1 MKNESP
7 ILAYIEQQAPS
18 IQAKLKQI
26 RKIVIEKAPNA
37 VECISYGMPAFKQE
51 KMLMYFA
58 AFKNHIG
65 IYPTAEGVL
74 AFENWSKDFKTSKGA
89 IQLPNESEIPVAL
102 IKKLVLHRLEQVQT
116 HPKTKVNKCK
126 NGHVFKKSS
135 DCKTCPDCEKEAKV
149 GFFIEG
155 LAAPAVRA
163 LKANQISS
171 LKMLSKIR
179 LDQLK
184 SFHGI
189 GPQSIKQI
197 TKALNEAGLKF
208 KN

>member
-7 ILAYIEQQAPS
+7 ILAYIEQQTPA
-18 IQAKLKQI
+18 IQSKLKQI
-26 RKIVIEKAPNA
+26 RKIVIENAPNA
-37 VECISYGMPAFKQE
+37 MECIGYGMPAFKQE
-51 KMLMYFA
+51 KMLLYFA

-74 AFENWSKDFKTSKGA
+74 AFEKWTKDFKTSKGA
-89 IQLPNESEIPVAL
+89 IQIPNNIDIPELL
-102 IKKLVLHRLEQVQT
+102 IKKLVLHRLAQVQT
-116 HPKTKVNKCK
+116 PPKTNVNKCK
-126 NGHVFKKSS
+126 NGHVFKKTS
-135 DCKTCPDCEKEAKV
+135 DCKTCPVCEKEAKA

-171 LKMLSKIR
+171 LKMLSKITI
-179 LDQLK
+179 DELK

-189 GPQSIKQI
+189 GPNSIKQM

>member
-7 ILAYIEQQAPS
+7 ILAYIEQQAPT
-18 IQAKLKQI
+18 IQAKLNQI
-26 RKIVIEKAPNA
+26 RSIVIENAPNA

-51 KMLMYFA
+51 KIILYFA

-65 IYPTAEGVL
+65 IYPTAEGVV
-74 AFENWSKDFKTSKGA
+74 AFEKWSKDFKTSKGA
-89 IQLPNESEIPVAL
+89 IQIPNDSNIPKAL
-102 IKKLVLHRLEQVQT
+102 IKKLVLHRLEQVQAG
-116 HPKTKVNKCK
+116 PKSKINLCK
-126 NGHVFKKSS
+126 NGHVFKKRS
-135 DCKTCPDCEKEAKV
+135 DCKTCPVCEKEAKA

-171 LKMLSKIR
+171 LKLLSKIT
-179 LDQLK
+179 LDELK
-184 SFHGI
+184 SYHGI
-189 GPQSIKQI
+189 GPNSIKQI

-208 KN
+208 KK

>member
-51 KMLMYFA
+51 KMLLYFA

-65 IYPTAEGVL
+65 IYPTAEGVI
-74 AFENWSKDFKTSKGA
+74 AFEKWTKDFKTSKGA
-89 IQLPNESEIPVAL
+89 IQIPNDTDIPEAL
-102 IKKLVLHRLEQVQT
+102 IKKLVLHRLAQVQN
-116 HPKTKVNKCK
+116 PPQTKVNKCK

-135 DCKTCPDCEKEAKV
+135 DCKTCPVCEKEAKAV
-149 GFFIEG
+149 FFY
-155 LAAPAVRA
+155 
-163 LKANQISS
+163 
-171 LKMLSKIR
+171 
-179 LDQLK
+179 
-184 SFHGI
+184 
-189 GPQSIKQI
+189 
-197 TKALNEAGLKF
+197 
-208 KN
+208 